1 MFASPSTREFMRLST
16 SLLTAG
22 ALFGFA
28 TACASS
34 NGAITETTMNTLTAA
49 QQADGWKLLFDGKTT
64 GGWRNYR
71 KETVSPGWSVVQGLL
86 TRSGANAGDIITSE
100 KYRNFDLVLDWRVA
114 EGGNSGLFYRGTEDN
129 DYIWQTAPEMQI
141 LDDERHADGK
151 SPLTSAGSVF
161 ALYEAP
167 RGAVKPAGQWNT
179 ARVLANGNHV
189 EHWLN
194 GTKLLEYERG
204 SDDWNERVAKS
215 KFRTMPSFGRPAE
228 GHIGLQDHGDLVEFR
243 NIRIKVLP

>member
-1 MFASPSTREFMRLST
+1 
-16 SLLTAG
+16 
-22 ALFGFA
+22 
-28 TACASS
+28 
-34 NGAITETTMNTLTAA
+34 MNTLTAA

-64 GGWRNYR
+64 SGWRNY
-71 KETVSPGWSVVQGLL
+71 KKAAVSPGWTVNDGLL
-86 TRSGANAGDIITSE
+86 TRSGENAGDIVTSDQ
-100 KYRNFDLVLDWRVA
+100 YRNFDLVLEWRVA

-194 GTKLLEYERG
+194 GTKLLGYERG
-204 SDDWNERVAKS
+204 SADWNERIAKS
-215 KFRTMPSFGRPAE
+215 KFRAMPSFGQRAE

>member
-1 MFASPSTREFMRLST
+1 MRLST
-16 SLLTAG
+16 SPLTAV
-22 ALFGFA
+22 ALLGFA
-28 TACASS
+28 TACATS
-34 NGAITETTMNTLTAA
+34 NGAITETPMNDLTAA

-64 GGWRNYR
+64 AGWRNYK
-71 KETVSPGWSVVQGLL
+71 KETVSPGWTVVDGLL
-86 TRSGANAGDIITSE
+86 TRNGANAGDIITAD

-141 LDDERHADGK
+141 LDDARHADGK

-167 RGAVKPAGQWNT
+167 RGAVNPAGQWNT

-215 KFRTMPSFGRPAE
+215 KFNAMPSFGRPAE